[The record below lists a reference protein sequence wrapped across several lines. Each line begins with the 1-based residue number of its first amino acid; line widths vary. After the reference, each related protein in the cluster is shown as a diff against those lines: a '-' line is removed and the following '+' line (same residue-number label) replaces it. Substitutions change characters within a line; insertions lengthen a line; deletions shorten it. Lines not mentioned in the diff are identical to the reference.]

1 MELQLDISGRM
12 SGDMFIAAVLDAF
25 PDYED
30 AAIEAIDAVSEAY
43 PVDCRLQYV
52 RDQQVRGRRFIVEP
66 YTKYFG
72 HLQADPKEERE
83 SWRALRQRLQSAQLP
98 AGVRRH
104 AMGILMQPT
113 RKQVAGQDISLD
125 AVSFVK
131 HDAWQFMTQAVGAA
145 ALIDGLGN
153 AKWTVRTASR
163 DFASP
168 LGEGI
173 LMHLGAHPH
182 QALAPPHS
190 NNFSAAILLRSGLG
204 LPGPSHSAVAGEVR
218 LNCFDEL
225 GAGDDSRAEIDHAA
239 ASDQKGS
246 CS

>member
-1 MELQLDISGRM
+1 MELHLHISGRM

-43 PVDCRLQYV
+43 PVDCRLQAV
-52 RDQQVRGRRFIVEP
+52 RSQHIRGRQFIIEP
-66 YTKYFG
+66 YTEYFG
-72 HLQADPKEERE
+72 HIAADPNEERE
-83 SWRALRQRLQSAQLP
+83 SWGTLRQRLQSAQLP

-131 HDAWQFMTQAVGAA
+131 RDAWQLMTQAVGAA
-145 ALIDGLGN
+145 ALIDGLGS
-153 AKWTVRTASR
+153 ARWAAHTASR

-168 LGEGI
+168 IGEGI
-173 LMHLGAHPH
+173 LIHLGVHPH
-182 QALAPPHS
+182 HAQAQTPS
-190 NNFSAAILLRSGLG
+190 GNSAGAILRSGLG
-204 LPGPSHSAVAGEVR
+204 LADPAHSPGQGEVR
-218 LNCFDEL
+218 INCFDDL
-225 GAGDDSRAEIDHAA
+225 GAGADSRAEIDNPAPG
-239 ASDQKGS
+239 DQEGRRS
-246 CS
+246 